1 MIIAMSPPTTN
12 LRTMNDGRKR
22 RQAKQARRDARRLKL
37 RETPGET
44 PQETP
49 EGALLVEAV
58 RRVLDTGHPL
68 DLLGMASLMIEAT
81 KPNPLAA
88 FVKSR
93 QKQDPVR
100 LDDLVA
106 GFVDVHVPETSAL
119 LAVFAELLVDD
130 EHLRLRCATEVAARH
145 DSLPQWISGLPHVD
159 VYRAVR
165 MTHVLGDGDELLLGA
180 RLASGHEL
188 TCVVHINHLSFSEI
202 KDAFFVPDSIGRVLS
217 VAEENNTDPDH
228 SFVDMS
234 LADARAWI
242 QQGLDRPLFTL
253 GSDSWP
259 DCRTL
264 VQWLIGHMPEGG
276 QRYEW
281 PSWDEESTVELCDRF
296 FASSAGA
303 PFDDRD
309 HRDLLLKL
317 LDTGTGDPLRW
328 SAARMAE
335 VFTGSC
341 DDRVSLQ
348 TVLDVPELLRAFVPF
363 AHAQSG
369 IRDELTAEALAVIDE
384 MSPGHERA

>member
-1 MIIAMSPPTTN
+1 
-12 LRTMNDGRKR
+12 MNEGRKR
-22 RQAKQARRDARRLKL
+22 RMAKQARRDARRMKT
-37 RETPGET
+37 RDE
-44 PQETP
+44 ETP
-49 EGALLVEAV
+49 EEAPGEPPEGMLLVEEV
-58 RRVLDTGHPL
+58 RRALDTGHPL
-68 DLLGMASLMIEAT
+68 DLLGAASLTIEAA
-81 KPNPLAA
+81 KPDPLAA
-88 FVKSR
+88 YVKSR
-93 QKQDPVR
+93 EQRDPVR

-106 GFVDVHVPETSAL
+106 AFVGVPVPETTAL

-130 EHLRLRCATEVAARH
+130 KDLRLRCEAEVAARH
-145 DSLPQWISGLPHVD
+145 DPLPQWISGLPQVD

-165 MTHVLGDGDELLLGA
+165 MTHVLGDGDELVLGA

-188 TCVVHINHLSFSEI
+188 TCVVHINHLSTSEI

-217 VAEENNTDPDH
+217 VAEENNTDPDN

-242 QQGLDRPLFTL
+242 QQGLDRLPFVVRT
-253 GSDSWP
+253 DSWP
-259 DCRTL
+259 DCRPL
-264 VQWLIGHMPEGG
+264 VQWLIGYMPEGG
-276 QRYEW
+276 QKYEA
-281 PSWDEESTVELCDRF
+281 PSWDEESTVELRDQF

-303 PFDDRD
+303 PFDDYD
-309 HRDLLLKL
+309 HRELLLKL

-335 VFTGSC
+335 VFTGSF
-341 DDRVSLQ
+341 DDQVSLQ

-384 MSPGHERA
+384 MSPGHKRA

>member
-1 MIIAMSPPTTN
+1 
-12 LRTMNDGRKR
+12 MNDGRKR
-22 RQAKQARRDARRLKL
+22 RQAKQARRDARRMKTHDTPE
-37 RETPGET
+37 ETPDES
-44 PQETP
+44 PEETP
-49 EGALLVEAV
+49 EGVLLVEAV
-58 RRVLDTGHPL
+58 RRVLDTGRPL

-81 KPNPLAA
+81 KPNPLAV

-106 GFVDVHVPETSAL
+106 GFVDVQVPETSAL
-119 LAVFAELLVDD
+119 LAVFAELFVDD
-130 EHLRLRCATEVAARH
+130 EDLRLGCGREVAARH

-180 RLASGHEL
+180 RLAGGNEL

-217 VAEENNTDPDH
+217 VAEENNTDPDN

-276 QRYEW
+276 QKYES
-281 PSWDEESTVELCDRF
+281 PSWDEESTVELCHRF
-296 FASSAGA
+296 FAFSAGA

-309 HRDLLLKL
+309 HRELLLKL

-335 VFTGSC
+335 VFAGSF
-341 DDRVSLQ
+341 DDQVSLQ

>member
-1 MIIAMSPPTTN
+1 
-12 LRTMNDGRKR
+12 MNEGRKR
-22 RQAKQARRDARRLKL
+22 RQAKQARRDARRMKT
-37 RETPGET
+37 RDEEASEETPE
-44 PQETP
+44 ETP

-58 RRVLDTGHPL
+58 RRALDTGHPL

-93 QKQDPVR
+93 QKQDPAR

-106 GFVDVHVPETSAL
+106 GFVDVHVLETTAL

-281 PSWDEESTVELCDRF
+281 PSWDKESTVELCDRF

-309 HRDLLLKL
+309 HRELLLKL

-341 DDRVSLQ
+341 DDRVSPQ

>member
-1 MIIAMSPPTTN
+1 
-12 LRTMNDGRKR
+12 MNEGRKR
-22 RQAKQARRDARRLKL
+22 RQAKQARRDARRMKT
-37 RETPGET
+37 RDEEASEETPE
-44 PQETP
+44 ETP

-58 RRVLDTGHPL
+58 RRALDTGHPL

-93 QKQDPVR
+93 QKQDPAR

-106 GFVDVHVPETSAL
+106 GFVDVHVLETTAL

-281 PSWDEESTVELCDRF
+281 PSWDKESTVELCDRF

-309 HRDLLLKL
+309 HRELLLKL